1 MYNVVES
8 WDKIGKSGFKVCLFR
23 LKKINFSNSEEIK
36 KVKIG
41 TLVKLKPNGLEPKWF
56 SIGVDATNAQKL
68 NSSSPFAQA
77 ILEKN
82 IGEMIEFGNGFQI
95 LEVKKQNIEVE
106 YLDKIPTTSGG
117 FFVSIAIK
125 DSTDILSLFYAGSY
139 YALSKK

>member
-1 MYNVVES
+1 MKFFDF
-8 WDKIGKSGFKVCLFR
+8 WLFTCIAITEQR

-77 ILEKN
+77 ILDKN

-95 LEVKKQNIEVE
+95 LEVKNFLNVE
-106 YLDKIPTTSGG
+106 
-117 FFVSIAIK
+117 
-125 DSTDILSLFYAGSY
+125 
-139 YALSKK
+139 